1 MESEIS
7 GLHPKHFLISV
18 FVFLLIIGVS
28 APGYNQEGTGSGQ
41 SQEKTDI
48 RLQKAIKTRQY
59 QGESVE
65 GEERVVAPGDTMW
78 KFLIQD
84 KGLPEY
90 NFRRYVILLR
100 SLNPKLQNPNILRVG
115 DVIFIPIRP
124 DEILGI
130 QIPPGKGEAKFYR
143 VKRGEYLYKILR
155 EQRGLRRPGEILSA
169 FNQVK
174 RLNPRKE
181 NWDLIF
187 VGEAILLPPLEEG
200 EQPTVILEPA
210 REFIGLDYGQK
221 LNAREN
227 LGLLQKVIGVMGNE
241 MTSEGEEELALK
253 EGTIHLDRSVFPVIE
268 NSRSGKKV
276 LLDLDEMIAPSIL
289 TQIQMENRGIGVVSE
304 KKGSSLHKAANSL
317 FSHLGFQS
325 LPSDRPVELQDKGV
339 GVKVRGEWMVT
350 NPDEGGARQEM
361 WIINLTD
368 GSNPTPDYLR
378 DYLALKGMNLREVL
392 LPASPVFTGT
402 APLERNYQGA
412 GNQIQTWP
420 RDKKALVDKLL
431 QTYQI
436 SFKTQHQISFSLRK
450 GMRLVTIMDRFFE
463 HGGRKYGIF
472 FRPVGEEVS
481 KTLERKMD
489 IIPIVLELESLSSR
503 QILTVMLAGLGE
515 GSGYQEHR
523 FPVMEKG
530 PKDKL
535 VLTVSGFFLGDRSLL
550 LTDRT
555 IPEDLQ
561 RFFFEKGLRVV
572 YF

>member
-7 GLHPKHFLISV
+7 GLRPKHFLISV

-41 SQEKTDI
+41 SQEKADI

-78 KFLIQD
+78 KFLTQD

-130 QIPPGKGEAKFYR
+130 QIPPGKGGAKFYR

-155 EQRGLRRPGEILSA
+155 EQRGLKRPGEILGA

-268 NSRSGKKV
+268 NSRLGKKI

-325 LPSDRPVELQDKGV
+325 LPSDRPVELQDMGV

-368 GSNPTPDYLR
+368 GSDPTPDYLR

-392 LPASPVFTGT
+392 LPASPVFPGT
-402 APLERNYQGA
+402 APLKRNYQGA

-436 SFKTQHQISFSLRK
+436 SFKTKHQISFSLRK

-463 HGGRKYGIF
+463 YGGRKYGIF

>member
-1 MESEIS
+1 MESKIS
-7 GLHPKHFLISV
+7 GLRPKHFLISV
-18 FVFLLIIGVS
+18 FVFFLIIGFS
-28 APGYNQEGTGSGQ
+28 APGYNQEGPVSGQ
-41 SQEKTDI
+41 SEEKAEI
-48 RLQKAIKTRQY
+48 RLKKAIKTRQY

-65 GEERVVAPGDTMW
+65 GEERVVAPGDTLW
-78 KFLIQD
+78 KFLVQA
-84 KGLPEY
+84 KGLPEH
-90 NFRRYVILLR
+90 NFGRYLVLLGA
-100 SLNPKLQNPNILRVG
+100 LNPKLKNPDILRVG
-115 DVIFIPIRP
+115 DVVFIPIRP

-130 QIPPGKGEAKFYR
+130 QLPSGKGGAKFYR
-143 VKRGEYLYKILR
+143 VKRGEYLWKILK
-155 EQRGLRRPGEILSA
+155 EQRGLKRPGEILSA

-174 RLNPRKE
+174 RLNPSKE

-268 NSRSGKKV
+268 NSRSGNKV

-289 TQIQMENRGIGVVSE
+289 TQIQKENRGIGVVSE
-304 KKGSSLHKAANSL
+304 KKGSSLHEAANSL

-325 LPSDRPVELQDKGV
+325 LPSDLPVELQDKGV

-350 NPDEGGARQEM
+350 NPDEGGARQEI

-368 GSNPTPDYLR
+368 GSDPTPDYLR

-392 LPASPVFTGT
+392 LPASPVFPGT
-402 APLERNYQGA
+402 APLKRNYQGA
-412 GNQIQTWP
+412 GYQIQTWP

-436 SFKTQHQISFSLRK
+436 SFKTRHQISFSLRK

-472 FRPVGEEVS
+472 FRPVGEEVR
-481 KTLERKMD
+481 KTLERKMA
-489 IIPIVLELESLSSR
+489 IIPIVLELESLSTR

-530 PKDKL
+530 LKDKL

>member
-1 MESEIS
+1 
-7 GLHPKHFLISV
+7 
-18 FVFLLIIGVS
+18 
-28 APGYNQEGTGSGQ
+28 
-41 SQEKTDI
+41 
-48 RLQKAIKTRQY
+48 
-59 QGESVE
+59 
-65 GEERVVAPGDTMW
+65 
-78 KFLIQD
+78 
-84 KGLPEY
+84 
-90 NFRRYVILLR
+90 
-100 SLNPKLQNPNILRVG
+100 
-115 DVIFIPIRP
+115 
-124 DEILGI
+124 
-130 QIPPGKGEAKFYR
+130 
-143 VKRGEYLYKILR
+143 
-155 EQRGLRRPGEILSA
+155 
-169 FNQVK
+169 
-174 RLNPRKE
+174 
-181 NWDLIF
+181 
-187 VGEAILLPPLEEG
+187 
-200 EQPTVILEPA
+200 
-210 REFIGLDYGQK
+210 
-221 LNAREN
+221 
-227 LGLLQKVIGVMGNE
+227 
-241 MTSEGEEELALK
+241 
-253 EGTIHLDRSVFPVIE
+253 
-268 NSRSGKKV
+268 
-276 LLDLDEMIAPSIL
+276 
-289 TQIQMENRGIGVVSE
+289 
-304 KKGSSLHKAANSL
+304 
-317 FSHLGFQS
+317 
-325 LPSDRPVELQDKGV
+325 
-339 GVKVRGEWMVT
+339 MVT

-368 GSNPTPDYLR
+368 GSEPTPDYLR

-392 LPASPVFTGT
+392 LPASPVFPGI
-402 APLERNYQGA
+402 APLKRTYQAA

-450 GMRLVTIMDRFFE
+450 GMRLVTIMDRFFK

-472 FRPVGEEVS
+472 FRPVGEEVR

-535 VLTVSGFFLGDRSLL
+535 VLTVSGFFLDDRSLL